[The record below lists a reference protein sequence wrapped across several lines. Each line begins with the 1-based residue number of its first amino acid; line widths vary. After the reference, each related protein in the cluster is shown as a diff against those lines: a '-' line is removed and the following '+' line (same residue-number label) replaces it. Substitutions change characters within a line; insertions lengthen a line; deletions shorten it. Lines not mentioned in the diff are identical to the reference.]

1 MAGCDSFDVP
11 VTSNLAGVLDRVRA
25 NITNSGGNFNGDTQ
39 SGQFSGEVPMMG
51 GFEGQYQVNGE
62 TITITITE
70 KPFLIP
76 CTLIESKIREFFR

>member
-1 MAGCDSFDVP
+1 
-11 VTSNLAGVLDRVRA
+11 
-25 NITNSGGNFNGDTQ
+25 
-39 SGQFSGEVPMMG
+39 MMG